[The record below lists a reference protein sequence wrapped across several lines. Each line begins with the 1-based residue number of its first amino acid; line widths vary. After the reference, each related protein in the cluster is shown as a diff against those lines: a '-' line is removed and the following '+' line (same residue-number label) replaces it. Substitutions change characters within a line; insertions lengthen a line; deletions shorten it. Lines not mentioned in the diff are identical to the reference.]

1 MNPFSKFS
9 QMNKSINDL
18 VNKRINVH
26 PNVHPNKKEKSPFEV
41 MSAWTS
47 FAMSGRK
54 SGVVPRCRMEEGWLP
69 TQVHRNLKKKSSETS
84 DTSFLVNMLV
94 VIKLGHACISLTT

>member
-9 QMNKSINDL
+9 QMSKSINYL
-18 VNKRINVH
+18 VNKRTNEQA
-26 PNVHPNKKEKSPFEV
+26 NEHPNKKEKFPFEV
-41 MSAWTS
+41 MSTRTN

-84 DTSFLVNMLV
+84 DTRFLVNMLV